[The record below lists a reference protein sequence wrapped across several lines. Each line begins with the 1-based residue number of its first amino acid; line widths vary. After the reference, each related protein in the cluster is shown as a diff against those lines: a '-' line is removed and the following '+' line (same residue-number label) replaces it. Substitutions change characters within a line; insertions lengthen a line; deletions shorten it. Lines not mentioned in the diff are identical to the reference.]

1 MLLFPSNFQISQ
13 HIKIEQTYW
22 RPTKDFP
29 YLSFINIL
37 YLWFSCLSNVK
48 TELAQQLKFHKR
60 SDHYRQVASCP
71 SIFEL
76 QINHYVNRIQ
86 NEKLLKNW
94 HFCTALNWYDSQ
106 AWIRWC
112 AISYLRWPWK
122 IRTTRKVH
130 IVKAINIPW
139 NLLLS
144 I

>member
-13 HIKIEQTYW
+13 HSKIKQAYW

-71 SIFEL
+71 SISEL

-86 NEKLLKNW
+86 NEKLLKNKGNPLTLLVGMQTS
-94 HFCTALNWYDSQ
+94 TATMENS
-106 AWIRWC
+106 
-112 AISYLRWPWK
+112 
-122 IRTTRKVH
+122 VE
-130 IVKAINIPW
+130 IP
-139 NLLLS
+139 
-144 I
+144 